1 MMKKVLAVMICV
13 VMIIGGCQSKSDDS
27 NVQVQTSKEEKGIS
41 LSEKGKFPIVDEKIT
56 LTVFAPQM
64 STIEDLSTNLFTKEL
79 EELTNIHIEWQ
90 TAPQQGLQEKKS
102 LVFNSGNYPDIFL
115 SASLTNEEQMQYG
128 SQGILMP
135 LNDLIDTHSVELKQ
149 LFKDI
154 DWLKPIITAPDGNIY
169 ALPQINECYHCTLSQ
184 KIWINK
190 KWLDNLGLD
199 MPTTTDEFKDVLVA
213 FKTKDPNGNGLA
225 DEVPLTGA
233 IKSWHTEVQHF
244 LLSSFIYTDGED
256 YNVAITDGKV
266 ELIADKE
273 EYREGLKYLND
284 LYSQGLIDPAAF
296 TQTSEQLKQLG
307 ESPDAEMIGACTAG
321 WFGAF
326 TQLGGER
333 SKDYVVM
340 PPLKGPKGAR
350 YAGNYPYGYTNGQFA
365 ISSTNKYPEASIKWV
380 DYLYSEL
387 GSRRANNGR
396 EGKEWV
402 KAEEGEM
409 GIDGEPAI
417 WKRTIK
423 YDNVQNICWAGLEA
437 PSAITAKYRG
447 SEVAG
452 DPFSVEGFETRLFQE
467 TKKMEGYQPDEVL
480 PPLYFTAEEITEIAQ
495 FKKPIS
501 DYIDEYT
508 ALFILGNK
516 DLDNDWDAYVKGLKN
531 LGSER
536 YIEILQK
543 AYNASSFA
551 K

>member
-1 MMKKVLAVMICV
+1 
-13 VMIIGGCQSKSDDS
+13 MIIGGCQSKTKDS
-27 NVQVQTSKEEKGIS
+27 KTSNPTNQEKKSIT
-41 LSEKGKFPIVDEKIT
+41 LSEKGEFPIVDEKIT

-64 STIEDLSTNLFTKEL
+64 STIEDLSTNVFTKEL

-90 TAPQQGLQEKKS
+90 TAPQQGLEEKKS

-115 SASLTNEEQMQYG
+115 SAALTNEEQMQYG
-128 SQGILMP
+128 SQGIIMP
-135 LNDLIDTHSVELKQ
+135 LNDLIDKHSVELKQ
-149 LFKDI
+149 LFNDI
-154 DWLKPIITAPDGNIY
+154 DWLKSIVTTPDGNIY
-169 ALPQINECYHCTLSQ
+169 ALPQINEAYHVTLSQ
-184 KIWINK
+184 KMWINK
-190 KWLDNLGLD
+190 KWLNKLGLD
-199 MPTTTDEFKDVLVA
+199 MPTTTEEFKEVLIA

-256 YNVAITDGKV
+256 YNVAIHDGKV
-266 ELIADKE
+266 QLIADKE
-273 EYREGLKYLND
+273 EYREGLRYLNE
-284 LYSQGLIDPAAF
+284 LYAEGLIDPAAF

-307 ESPDAEMIGACTAG
+307 ESPDAEMIGAVTAG
-321 WFGAF
+321 WFGTF

-340 PPLKGPKGAR
+340 PPLKGPKGVR
-350 YAGNYPYGYTNGQFA
+350 YAGHYPFGYANGQFA
-365 ISSTNKYPEASIKWV
+365 ISSSNKYPEASIKWV

-387 GSRRANNGR
+387 GSRRANEGR
-396 EGKEWV
+396 EGQEWV
-402 KAEEGEM
+402 RAEEGVK
-409 GIDGEPAI
+409 GINGKQAI
-417 WKRTIK
+417 WRRTIK
-423 YDNVQNICWAGLEA
+423 YDNVQNICWAGLQA
-437 PSAITAKYRG
+437 PSAITAQYRE

-467 TKKMEGYQPDEVL
+467 TKKMEGYEPDEVL
-480 PPLYFTAEEITEIAQ
+480 PPLYFTEEEITEIAQ

-516 DLDNDWDAYVKGLKN
+516 DLDNDWDTYVTGLKN

-536 YIEILQK
+536 YMEILQK
-543 AYNASSFA
+543 AYNASLFV